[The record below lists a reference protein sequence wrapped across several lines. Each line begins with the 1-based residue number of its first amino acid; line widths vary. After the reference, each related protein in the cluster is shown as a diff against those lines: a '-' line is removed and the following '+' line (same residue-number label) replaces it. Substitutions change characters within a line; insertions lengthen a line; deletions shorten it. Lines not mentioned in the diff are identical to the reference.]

1 MQELFKEKTLRIH
14 WDLPIEP
21 RVYEEI
27 GKVMVQIL
35 GLMEKVEYADSE
47 GAIIHVKATE
57 DQEEEI
63 REMRETLYYVDLW
76 FEGENPEKVKMERIM
91 RWAKREDF
99 TPDIDYEADMKQE
112 DEEEEE
118 VEEE

>member
-1 MQELFKEKTLRIH
+1 MQELFREKTLRIH

-47 GAIIHVKATE
+47 GAIIHVKVTE

-63 REMRETLYYVDLW
+63 RGGYQL
-76 FEGENPEKVKMERIM
+76 
-91 RWAKREDF
+91 
-99 TPDIDYEADMKQE
+99 
-112 DEEEEE
+112 
-118 VEEE
+118 

>member
-1 MQELFKEKTLRIH
+1 MQELFKEKTLRIY

-47 GAIIHVKATE
+47 GAIMHVKVTE
-57 DQEEEI
+57 DQEEGI

-76 FEGENPEKVKMERIM
+76 FEGEDPEKVKMERIM
-91 RWAKREDF
+91 RWADREDF

-112 DEEEEE
+112 EGEEE
-118 VEEE
+118 

>member
-1 MQELFKEKTLRIH
+1 MQELKEKTLRIY

-35 GLMEKVEYADSE
+35 PLIDKVEYADSE
-47 GAIIHVKATE
+47 GAIIHVNVTE
-57 DQEEEI
+57 DQTEGI
-63 REMRETLYYVDLW
+63 REMRDRLYYTDVW
-76 FEGENPEKVKMERIM
+76 FEEEDHEKVQMNRIM
-91 RWAKREDF
+91 RWADREDF

-112 DEEEEE
+112 EGEEE
-118 VEEE
+118 